1 MDSGVVP
8 RPPPRAAARLA
19 GRRPGAPQGG
29 RESLR
34 CRRDRARPTAA
45 PVPEPVGALPPRRNA
60 PAVNVRRATESDESV
75 LHELWQEFNAE
86 VPEPEGFEPESWEE
100 E

>member
-34 CRRDRARPTAA
+34 CRGERARP
-45 PVPEPVGALPPRRNA
+45 PSRSVPEPLRAVPPHGVARPVRI
-60 PAVNVRRATESDESV
+60 RRATEADEAV
-75 LHELWQEFNAE
+75 LRELWEEFERE
-86 VPEPEGFEPESWEE
+86 VPWELEDPETWADE
-100 E
+100 